1 MKVNTLKQLM
11 HLFLNC
17 VFQKGHLTNIKNIKS
32 SKKKLKQIK
41 SIVDINY
48 PNPKLNTWYQT
59 IPPLKD
65 EREEKLIHTPTKDL
79 TITS

>member
-1 MKVNTLKQLM
+1 MYSKKGIWQTLNHQ
-11 HLFLNC
+11 
-17 VFQKGHLTNIKNIKS
+17 Q
-32 SKKKLKQIK
+32 KKLKQIK

-48 PNPKLNTWYQT
+48 PNPKLNTWNPT

-65 EREEKLIHTPTKDL
+65 ERKEKLIHTPTKDL